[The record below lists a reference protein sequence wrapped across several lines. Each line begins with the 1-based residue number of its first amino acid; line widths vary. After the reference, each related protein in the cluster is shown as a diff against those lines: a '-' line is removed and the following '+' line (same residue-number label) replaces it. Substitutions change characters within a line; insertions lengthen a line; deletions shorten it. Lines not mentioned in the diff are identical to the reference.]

1 MLFRSGKAITGK
13 IDSLHP
19 TPEPSQAESQSHH
32 KYTAVTNSLSNSKS
46 DTQSHTHSSH
56 RTGQVGILSLFCMV
70 LVMIIQGVF
79 LGLASHYSILHLNYS
94 VGRNYTV
101 SQMAKRS
108 KSRRVRFR
116 SLTTSVSK
124 RLSNSL

>member
-1 MLFRSGKAITGK
+1 MDWGKAITGK

-32 KYTAVTNSLSNSKS
+32 KYTAVTNSLSNSQS
-46 DTQSHTHSSH
+46 DTQSHTHSQQSQDRSGGNSISLTH
-56 RTGQVGILSLFCMV
+56 GISYDHTGSISGL
-70 LVMIIQGVF
+70 

-101 SQMAKRS
+101 SQMAK
-108 KSRRVRFR
+108 
-116 SLTTSVSK
+116 
-124 RLSNSL
+124 